1 MVIKKLLQ
9 ILRNLKIMFEN
20 KKIFI
25 TGGTGSIGN
34 AICKYFNENK
44 CSEIYASTT
53 SLDKV
58 NKDDSFIKFKQLNLN
73 DISKINLEEKL
84 DIDVDYLVLNAGVTK
99 DNIFL
104 RMSEEEWSNVID
116 VNLNSSFY
124 LLKHFIKKMVK
135 KRFGRIVFISS
146 VVAHTGNPG
155 QVNYTSSKAAISGM
169 VKSLA
174 LELSSRNI
182 SVNAVAPGF
191 IASNMT
197 DKLNENQKNTI
208 LDRIPMKRLGIPE
221 DIAKAVGFLCSENAN
236 YITGQ
241 TIHVN
246 GGLAL
251 I

>member
-1 MVIKKLLQ
+1 MFNDKKL
-9 ILRNLKIMFEN
+9 
-20 KKIFI
+20 FI

-34 AICKYFNENK
+34 SICHYFNSNGCDEV
-44 CSEIYASTT
+44 YASTT
-53 SLDKV
+53 NLKKI
-58 NKDDSFIKFKQLNLN
+58 NPNDSFIKYKQLDLSNILETNLK
-73 DISKINLEEKL
+73 DLL
-84 DIDVDYLVLNAGVTK
+84 DIDIDYLVLNAGITK

-104 RMSEEEWSNVID
+104 RMSAEEWTDVID
-116 VNLNSSFY
+116 INLNSSFY
-124 LLKHFIKKMVK
+124 LLKHFVKRMVK

-155 QVNYTSSKAAISGM
+155 QVNYTASKAAISGL

-182 SVNAVAPGF
+182 TVNSVAPGF
-191 IASNMT
+191 IQSNMT
-197 DKLNENQKNTI
+197 NKLNENQKKLI
-208 LDRIPMKRLGIPE
+208 LDKIPMKKLGNTE
-221 DIAKAVGFLCSENAN
+221 DIAKSVGFLCSDNAN

-251 I
+251 V

>member
-1 MVIKKLLQ
+1 
-9 ILRNLKIMFEN
+9 MF
-20 KKIFI
+20 
-25 TGGTGSIGN
+25 
-34 AICKYFNENK
+34 KYF
-44 CSEIYASTT
+44 ASTT
-53 SLDKV
+53 NLEKISSS
-58 NKDDSFIKFKQLNLN
+58 DSFINYKKLNLSN
-73 DISKINLEEKL
+73 IHETNLDEVL
-84 DIDVDYLVLNAGVTK
+84 DFDADFLVLNAGITK

-104 RMSEEEWSNVID
+104 RMSVEEWSNVID
-116 VNLNSSFY
+116 INLNSSFY

-155 QVNYTSSKAAISGM
+155 QANYTASKAAISGM

-182 SVNAVAPGF
+182 TVNSVAPGF
-191 IASNMT
+191 IQSNMT
-197 DKLNENQKNTI
+197 NKLNEDQKNTI
-208 LDRIPMKRLGIPE
+208 LQRIPMKKLGNPE
-221 DIAKAVGFLCSENAN
+221 DIAKAVGFLCSDNAS

>member
-1 MVIKKLLQ
+1 MFKEKKL
-9 ILRNLKIMFEN
+9 
-20 KKIFI
+20 FI

-34 AICKYFNENK
+34 SICHYFNNNGCEDV
-44 CSEIYASTT
+44 YASTT
-53 SLDKV
+53 SLKKIK
-58 NKDDSFIKFKQLNLN
+58 NDDSFIKFKELDL
-73 DISKINLEEKL
+73 SKITNINLDNL
-84 DIDVDYLVLNAGVTK
+84 LDVDVDFLILNAGVTK

-104 RMSEEEWSNVID
+104 RMSVQEWTEVID

-124 LLKHFIKKMVK
+124 LLKHFIKKMIK

-155 QVNYTSSKAAISGM
+155 QANYTASKAAISGI

-182 SVNAVAPGF
+182 TVNSVAPGF
-191 IASNMT
+191 IESNMT
-197 DKLNENQKNTI
+197 NKLNENQKNSI
-208 LDRIPMKRLGIPE
+208 LDRIPMKRLGNPD
-221 DIAKAVGFLCSENAN
+221 DIAKSVGFLCSDNTS

>member
-1 MVIKKLLQ
+1 
-9 ILRNLKIMFEN
+9 MFEDKN
-20 KKIFI
+20 LFI

-34 AICKYFNENK
+34 SICHHFYQNK
-44 CSEIYASTT
+44 CSKIYASTT
-53 SLDKV
+53 NLEKV
-58 NKDDSFIKFKQLNLN
+58 KKEDNFILFKQLNLS
-73 DISKINLEEKL
+73 DIAKINLEEQL
-84 DIDVDYLVLNAGVTK
+84 DIDIDYLILNAGITK

-124 LLKHFIKKMVK
+124 LLKHFIRKMIK

-146 VVAHTGNPG
+146 VVAYTGNPG

-182 SVNAVAPGF
+182 TVNAVAPGF
-191 IASNMT
+191 ISSNMT

-208 LDRIPMKRLGIPE
+208 LDRIPMKRLGAPE
-221 DIAKAVGFLCSENAN
+221 DIAKAVGFLCSDSAS

-241 TIHVN
+241 TLHVN